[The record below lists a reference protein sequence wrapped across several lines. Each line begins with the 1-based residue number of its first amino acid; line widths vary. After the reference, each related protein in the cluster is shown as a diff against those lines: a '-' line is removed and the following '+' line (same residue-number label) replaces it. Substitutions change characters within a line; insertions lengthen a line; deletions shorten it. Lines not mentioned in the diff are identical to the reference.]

1 MSDYSEFFLNS
12 KSSIAQ
18 LDCIEIS
25 HSLFTQTY
33 YVVRNATQ
41 GVTVTHEDATE
52 HAYAYYPLRLRL
64 SGPREDLDHVLRIEL
79 GDLGE
84 IIPAELDAIR
94 AADGFDEFPA
104 VKYRTYRSDDL
115 ANVLDGPLVLEVV
128 NVTCAP
134 GAGAV
139 IEAKAPSLN
148 VAKTGESYKIARFP
162 MLAGL
167 L

>member
-12 KSSIAQ
+12 KSSIVK

-41 GVTVTHEDATE
+41 GVTVTHEDAAE
-52 HAYAYYPLRLRL
+52 HAYSYYPLRLRL

-84 IIPAELDAIR
+84 IIPAEMDAIR
-94 AADGFDEFPA
+94 AGDGFGEYPV

-128 NVTCAP
+128 NSTFARE
-134 GAGAV
+134 GAV
-139 IEAKAPSLN
+139 FDAKAPSLN
-148 VAKTGESYKIARFP
+148 VAKTGELYKIARFP

>member
-1 MSDYSEFFLNS
+1 MSAYSEFFLNS
-12 KSSIAQ
+12 KSSIVQ

-41 GVTVTHEDATE
+41 GVTVTHEDATSHDYE
-52 HAYAYYPLRLRL
+52 YYPLRLRL
-64 SGPREDLDHVLRIEL
+64 SGPREDLDHTLRIEL

-94 AADGFDEFPA
+94 AGDGFAEFPV

-115 ANVLDGPLVLEVV
+115 ANVLYGPLVLQITNFTFTRE
-128 NVTCAP
+128 
-134 GAGAV
+134 GSLL
-139 IEAKAPSLN
+139 EAKAPSLN
-148 VAKTGESYKIARFP
+148 AAKTGELYKIARFP
-162 MLAGL
+162 MLEGL